1 MENDFETLYNLAQQ
15 ELVNLQHQLRL
26 QIAKIAELQA
36 ELDNTDEKKSSKK
49 TNICHENFYH
59 IILWDKPIMF
69 IIF

>member
-36 ELDNTDEKKSSKK
+36 ELDNKDEKKSSKK
-49 TNICHENFYH
+49 NQLESPQNWS
-59 IILWDKPIMF
+59 III
-69 IIF
+69 

>member
-1 MENDFETLYNLAQQ
+1 MENDFETLYNLDQQ

-49 TNICHENFYH
+49 TN
-59 IILWDKPIMF
+59 
-69 IIF
+69 